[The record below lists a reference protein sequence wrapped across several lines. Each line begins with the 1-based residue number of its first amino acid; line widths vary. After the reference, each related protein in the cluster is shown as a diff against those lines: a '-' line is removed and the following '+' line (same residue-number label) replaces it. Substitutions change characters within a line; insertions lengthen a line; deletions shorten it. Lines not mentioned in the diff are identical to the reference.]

1 MKIVLL
7 NPPYFYKVVREGRCQ
22 HETAIWDSIYP
33 PLSLATLA
41 SFLRD
46 RHDVII
52 IDAIAEGMD
61 LAALL
66 KALEA
71 RKPDFVIASIST
83 PTIHE
88 DLRVLKQVRERSGAR
103 IAIFGVHAT
112 YFSQELIQ
120 EPYIDYVLLND
131 PESAAVQ
138 IASGVE
144 EGLEGVV
151 YRNKNGQVI
160 RTPSGPGRAASFR
173 IPAWDLVDLSK
184 YKIPIKGKK
193 YVLVITARSCPF
205 NCSFC
210 VVPYYSGRAVRYR
223 EIPEVID
230 ELKSVSAYVEDVF
243 FHTDLFTFK
252 KDYVLKLCE
261 AMIREKLNLHWICNS
276 RVDTFDE
283 EMAEAMKKAGCWMV
297 SFGIESGSQKVLDL
311 CGKKIT
317 LAESRAAVAAARAK
331 GLLTIGHFV
340 LGFPGETEETLRQT
354 LRFSREINPDFVEF
368 YIATPFPGSR
378 LFDQMKQDLRL
389 DWKDIRYDYNPY
401 HYPFDLA
408 KIRKKAYL
416 GFYLRPKK
424 IWSFI
429 RIFGIQ
435 KIVSMGVSGSRFLY
449 SFLGK
454 K

>member
-1 MKIVLL
+1 MNIVLL

-22 HETAIWDSIYP
+22 HEAAIWDSVYP

-46 RHDVII
+46 RNDVVL

-61 LAALL
+61 LPALL
-66 KALEA
+66 KGLEA
-71 RKPDFVIASIST
+71 RKPDLIIATVST

-88 DLRVLKQVRERSGAR
+88 DLNVLKQVKERCGAR

-112 YFSQELIQ
+112 YFAAELIQ
-120 EPYIDYVLLND
+120 EPSIDYVLLND
-131 PESAAVQ
+131 PEAAAVQ
-138 IASGVE
+138 IADGDID
-144 EGLEGVV
+144 GLEGVV
-151 YRNKNGQVI
+151 YKDEGGRII
-160 RTPSGPGRAASFR
+160 RKPSGPGRATGFR
-173 IPAWDLVDLSK
+173 IPSWDLVDLSH
-184 YKIPIKGKK
+184 YKIPIKRKK
-193 YVLVITARSCPF
+193 YVLVVTARGCPF

-210 VVPYYSGRAVRYR
+210 VVPYYSGRGVRIR
-223 EIPEVID
+223 EIPEVIE
-230 ELKSVSAYVEDVF
+230 ELKAVSAYVEDVF

-261 AMIREKLNLHWICNS
+261 AMVREKLNLRWICNS

-283 EMAEAMKKAGCWMV
+283 EMAAAMRKAGCWMV
-297 SFGIESGSQKVLDL
+297 SFGIESGSQEILDR

-317 LAESRAAVAAARAK
+317 LEESRAAVAAARAQ

-354 LRFSREINPDFVEF
+354 LRFSREVDPDFVEF

-378 LFDQMKQDLRL
+378 LFDEIKQDLNL

-401 HYPFDLA
+401 KYPFDLA

-424 IWSFI
+424 IVSFI
-429 RIFGIQ
+429 RIFGVH
-435 KIVSMGVSGSRFLY
+435 KIVSLGFSGFRFLY
-449 SFLGK
+449 SFLAK